1 MEVEV
6 HTRLKFFAWL
16 ILLDRLTLET
26 CFKGGIFMS
35 SLTLCVLCNDQVL
48 EDVNHLF
55 FDCPFS
61 TICWQKLGFSWDNSL
76 DIHKRLEQCSIA
88 MGLPYLIEIFI
99 IAAWELWN
107 LRNDKI
113 FEGKVV
119 NIQLWTVKF
128 KAQVIL
134 QLHRVNEIY
143 RSTVLDW
150 LDTVL

>member
-1 MEVEV
+1 
-6 HTRLKFFAWL
+6 
-16 ILLDRLTLET
+16 
-26 CFKGGIFMS
+26 MS